1 MIRRILR
8 LSAYAHNSP
17 WSCSWVLLEGMIGA
31 KGTRRQTKVKPDG
44 PGAPW
49 GRRAIRHRYLPRRQ
63 NHKHIF

>member
-1 MIRRILR
+1 MPTLVPSLALR
-8 LSAYAHNSP
+8 
-17 WSCSWVLLEGMIGA
+17 VLLEGMRGGPRVLA
-31 KGTRRQTKVKPDG
+31 RQTKVKPDG